1 MGKLR
6 SGAQIFKYGLGF
18 LVSYYGIRIILTVI
32 GILIVFMLVYP
43 VLFAILTS
51 LVRGQIIITELQD
64 IFKYGLTLDH
74 YLSVITDET
83 FIRALTTSI
92 TVSILTII
100 IAVLVITPAAYGF
113 SRFKFWGKDTMLF
126 TYLVLSQVGGGF
138 GIAAVIALYVFLLK
152 LDAMG
157 IPLLGNPFVLPLVYI
172 AGAVPFQTWLMKSF
186 FDGLPR
192 ELDEAAFIDGASW
205 SQIVFKVILPS
216 SKSAMVVVAMFAFMG
231 AWGEFIIASFLR
243 VKTLAAYLYETA
255 TGVTVFWS
263 DFAARTILFAIPIII
278 IYIVA
283 QKYIG
288 EAMTYGAVKG

>member
-6 SGAQIFKYGLGF
+6 SGALIFKYGLGF

-43 VLFAILTS
+43 ILFAILTS

-74 YLSVITDET
+74 YLSVITDEA

-100 IAVLVITPAAYGF
+100 MAVLVITPAAYGF

-138 GIAAVIALYVFLLK
+138 GLSLIHI
-152 LDAMG
+152 
-157 IPLLGNPFVLPLVYI
+157 
-172 AGAVPFQTWLMKSF
+172 
-186 FDGLPR
+186 
-192 ELDEAAFIDGASW
+192 
-205 SQIVFKVILPS
+205 
-216 SKSAMVVVAMFAFMG
+216 
-231 AWGEFIIASFLR
+231 
-243 VKTLAAYLYETA
+243 
-255 TGVTVFWS
+255 
-263 DFAARTILFAIPIII
+263 
-278 IYIVA
+278 
-283 QKYIG
+283 
-288 EAMTYGAVKG
+288 